1 MITNVQHKD
10 RKFDHA
16 IINLQDIN
24 EVDFL
29 EDILRYAEDEPK
41 FRQKIERNENIQYF
55 VEQLWQMINSTK

>member
-16 IINLQDIN
+16 IINLQDIT

-29 EDILRYAEDEPK
+29 EDLIRYAEEHKWCSDAKEK
-41 FRQKIERNENIQYF
+41 HENFKYF
-55 VEQLWQMINSTK
+55 IEQLWQMINNTK